1 MAGEPKPTRDEATIR
16 AFVENF
22 SLMLAER
29 GVPRMAARVSTVM
42 MAAEED
48 SLTAADLAERL
59 GVSPAAVSGAL
70 KYLLHVGLFER
81 ESIPN
86 SRRDRY
92 RFGDDNWYSASIL
105 KMDFMD
111 RIADEV
117 DKAVDSVGGPE
128 THAGRRMAEMSGF
141 YRFVTGE
148 LHHMYERWQEHKK
161 DMHAR
166 MRNHIRKPESPASA
180 K

>member
-1 MAGEPKPTRDEATIR
+1 MAGESKPKRDEATIR

-22 SLMLAER
+22 SLILAER

-42 MAAEED
+42 MVAEED

-59 GVSPAAVSGAL
+59 GVSAAAVSGAL

-92 RFGDDNWYSASIL
+92 RFGDDNWYSATVL
-105 KMDFMD
+105 KTKFMNQ
-111 RIADEV
+111 IADEM
-117 DKAVDSVGGPE
+117 DKVLDAVGGPE
-128 THAGRRMAEMSGF
+128 THAGRRVLEMGDF
-141 YRFVTGE
+141 YHFVAGE
-148 LHHMYERWQEHKK
+148 LDYLYERWQEHK
-161 DMHAR
+161 R
-166 MRNHIRKPESPASA
+166 QRYTVPSA
-180 K
+180 N

>member
-1 MAGEPKPTRDEATIR
+1 MAGDPKHERDEDAIR

-22 SLMLAER
+22 SLMLSER

-42 MAAEED
+42 MVAEED

-70 KYLLHVGLFER
+70 KYLLHVGLFVR

-92 RFGDDNWYSASIL
+92 RFGDDNWYSAAIL
-105 KMDFMD
+105 KTDFMN
-111 RIADEV
+111 RAADEV
-117 DKAVDSVGGPE
+117 DKLVEAVGGPG
-128 THAGRRMAEMSGF
+128 THAGQRMTEMSDF
-141 YRFVTGE
+141 YRFVTDE
-148 LHHMYERWQEHKK
+148 LMNMYERWQQHK
-161 DMHAR
+161 R
-166 MRNHIRKPESPASA
+166 ERESAASA
-180 K
+180 H